1 MLNQSIFQ
9 LQLPA
14 EFLPLLDKING
25 DSIDQKVRLAFAINL
40 FAKKAVSLEKAAEL
54 SGETLVDFMD
64 ILKEQGLPW
73 GEYTEEHMGQDD
85 MVIKKML
92 KEIG

>member
-25 DSIDQKVRLAFAINL
+25 DSIDQKVRLAFVINL